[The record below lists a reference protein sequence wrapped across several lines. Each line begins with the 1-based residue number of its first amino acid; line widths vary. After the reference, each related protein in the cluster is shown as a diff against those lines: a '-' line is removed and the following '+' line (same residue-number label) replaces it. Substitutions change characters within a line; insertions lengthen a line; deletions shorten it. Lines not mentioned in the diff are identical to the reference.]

1 MPYISTIERLGMA
14 EGKIAGKV
22 EGKVEM
28 IGVLLAQQMEIIST
42 DIVEEL
48 KKLPIEQLDQLALDL
63 RGFTNVD
70 DLANWITQR
79 NASSRP

>member
-14 EGKIAGKV
+14 EGKV

>member
-14 EGKIAGKV
+14 EGKV

-63 RGFTNVD
+63 RSFTNVD

>member
-14 EGKIAGKV
+14 KGKI
-22 EGKVEM
+22 EM
-28 IGVLLAQQMEIIST
+28 IGFLLGQQMGTIST

-63 RGFTNVD
+63 RGFTNID
-70 DLANWITQR
+70 DLVNWITQR
-79 NASSRP
+79 NA